1 MPTIWK
7 GNINIYLTYKKVSN
21 LQCFDAVLQVVNNFP
36 NYSVEYVALCS
47 EKITTIK
54 TTTPNIGLYQK
65 QKNVAQ
71 IYHLS
76 KQSTNILH
84 NPNANAAQILIIQTY

>member
-21 LQCFDAVLQVVNNFP
+21 LLCFDAVLQVVNYFP
-36 NYSVEYVALCS
+36 NYSAKYAALCS

-65 QKNVAQ
+65 QKKRSTD
-71 IYHLS
+71 LS
-76 KQSTNILH
+76 
-84 NPNANAAQILIIQTY
+84 P